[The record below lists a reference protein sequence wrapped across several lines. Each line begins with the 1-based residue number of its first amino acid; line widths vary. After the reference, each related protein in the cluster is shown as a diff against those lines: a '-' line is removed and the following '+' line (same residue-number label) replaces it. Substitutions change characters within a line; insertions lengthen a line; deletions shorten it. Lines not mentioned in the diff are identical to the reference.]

1 MYKHYLAQKNQ
12 IISRTDKTS
21 GETKILKESWIKV
34 REIRQKNSY
43 IFNQQTSKEQ
53 LIKQKA
59 RFIHTDLRD
68 DYST

>member
-12 IISRTDKTS
+12 IIIRTDKTS

-43 IFNQQTSKEQ
+43 IFN
-53 LIKQKA
+53 
-59 RFIHTDLRD
+59 
-68 DYST
+68 